1 MAVMSCHYSPLT
13 SSTPTVDVDKHIII
27 GPKVRQTNM
36 QTSASRVCVALWK
49 RLEDSVM
56 LLASTQEPQQITKSV
71 VYSINLQ
78 EDQKMSKSFSWIDAL
93 LLGLVCIRE

>member
-1 MAVMSCHYSPLT
+1 VG
-13 SSTPTVDVDKHIII
+13 VDNHILI
-27 GPKVRQTNM
+27 GPKVGQTNM
-36 QTSASRVCVALWK
+36 QTSASRVCVAFWK
-49 RLEDSVM
+49 QLEDSVM

-78 EDQKMSKSFSWIDAL
+78 DQKMSKSFSWIDAL

>member
-1 MAVMSCHYSPLT
+1 VG
-13 SSTPTVDVDKHIII
+13 VDKHIII
-27 GPKVRQTNM
+27 GPKVGQTNM
-36 QTSASRVCVALWK
+36 QTSASRVFVAFWK
-49 RLEDSVM
+49 QLEDSVM

-78 EDQKMSKSFSWIDAL
+78 EDQKMSKKISWIDAL

>member
-13 SSTPTVDVDKHIII
+13 SSTPTVGVDKHKII
-27 GPKVRQTNM
+27 GPKVGQTNM
-36 QTSASRVCVALWK
+36 QTSTSRVFVAFWK
-49 RLEDSVM
+49 QLENSVM

-78 EDQKMSKSFSWIDAL
+78 EDQKYPKVFH
-93 LLGLVCIRE
+93 GLMHCYWA